1 MDLKKAVSGILAAT
15 IVAGTATSSLP
26 SVSAATEK
34 AAVPTVSVDPTIRY
48 QTLEGWGTSLAW
60 FANIIGGWTEDYN
73 GNGRPDREDI
83 AELIYSPEY
92 LNMNIVRY
100 NIGGGD
106 DPTHDHI
113 KRCEA
118 TVPGW
123 KTSAD
128 AELDP
133 TADANQIWF
142 LEQANEWR
150 DDVINEVFSNTPPYY
165 MTVSGC
171 ASGAV
176 NANDNNLRDD
186 QYDDFAQYLAEVTQ
200 WLDNHL
206 YENYGNHIDYIEPI
220 NEPDTNYWAAY
231 STKQEG
237 CHFDSGEKQS
247 LIYRETL
254 NALADLGL
262 DHIQITGT
270 DETSVDHA
278 INSFNKLESDVKE
291 AMPVISTHT
300 YGANNRQVLSDLA
313 ASYDKGL
320 WMSEVCHGGGPHDP
334 ESMQATASFTFA
346 NSIKED
352 LKTLQST
359 AWVDW
364 QVVDSEYELLKWDQ
378 NWGLIHAVYEADDQ
392 PVPGYHDNLL
402 DENGEKLDWV
412 PGTGT
417 WHIGK
422 QFYTLMQYSKYLKA
436 GYTMIDIGNSNMVA
450 AVSPNGDE
458 LVIVANNSG
467 AAQQQYLDLSAFP
480 GAVKAEMYRT
490 TDSES
495 CELVNTLTVSGN
507 VLPVELAQGSV
518 TTFVITGKDGASL
531 YDNENGTIKRVNSGV
546 VTNSDTAALGATTN
560 NKFEY
565 SGSWN
570 RYTSQSGAYQ
580 ADVQGTT
587 TPGSSVTF
595 RFDGDRAV
603 ITGNTEATGGKLTY
617 TIDGGEAITLDT
629 YTETKLYGQVLV
641 DTGYLPEGSHTITI
655 TMTEGSTGGTSSP
668 IITVDEALVYSGEVK
683 DTSTTPLV
691 PGISAFDGSILIAF
705 NPVEDAEN
713 YTIRY
718 GTVSDASQWT
728 ESFTTETSPTV
739 IKGLENGVPC
749 YFTVQANIPGE
760 TTVPTA
766 VFTATPNAAEDTNVY
781 YFVDSGVS
789 NPFDVSTTSSGMY
802 SSNLEQPYGEDPV
815 TGKLWGYNADTASGT
830 SAGMDAWDSVRY
842 DDQDTAGKGIQYTF
856 ELEPGEYTVE
866 VGLYDPWQNGG
877 RYQDVIVQGETV
889 ATRQLGITRNQI
901 VAKGVVAEG
910 ENAMTVEIVRSA
922 GVTDQYQDPVVSYV
936 KISEYD
942 PDAIASIN
950 APNAIISPAGQ
961 LPDMPEQV
969 TVTTIS
975 GGERLANV
983 TWEMSLDQFMTPYS
997 VVMVTGTV
1005 EGVENK
1011 LTAKVTVMP
1020 EMPLYFVDSGI
1031 RAGETSDLHNLVSSA
1046 FPELL
1051 NRDTPD
1057 QAYTDG
1063 SWGYI
1068 ASDVGAYYNESGN
1081 AYNNGWYA
1089 YSGKDITY
1097 KFQLPA
1103 GTYELNAGFHEW
1115 WNVARN
1121 MDVSVDYVDAEGNPQ
1136 TTLVL
1141 DNIFINGSSDQD
1153 VMGTGTFTLPADG
1166 EISVRVHKAPG
1177 EKNDPVVSWLAISCS
1192 EGALKELRNLISE
1205 ASILNEDDYT
1215 PGTWAALQTALETAR
1230 TAASGIDSAAMA
1242 AAADELSAKLEALIP
1257 AADFSELAKAIA
1269 DAEKYVESD
1278 YTEESWG
1285 VFADTLAKANE
1296 VNDNAEATQEDVDAA
1311 VKALNDAIAGLEEYI
1326 APNKTLLQKTY
1337 EHALTLS
1344 TEGVT
1349 DSAKAYFE
1357 KVLAEAKAVLDDS
1370 KATQEEVDTAWN
1382 DLLEGIWG
1390 LGITQ
1395 GDKTML
1401 EQLIT
1406 KADDMVANESK
1417 YVKDNWQQLLDA
1429 LEAAKA
1435 VMDDGDALTAD
1446 VEAAS
1451 EALLNAILAQRF
1463 KADKSNLE
1471 DLIAKAESIDL
1482 SKYTEESVA
1491 VFQAAFKAANAV
1503 LADESLSEDD
1513 QDVVDNAVSELNAA
1527 IENLSANTDDTSK
1540 PDDGNDKDDSSKPDD
1555 GKENTS
1561 STPSDPSETGD
1572 MTPYALAA
1580 AVVALSAAAMLVLKR
1595 KARI

>member
-60 FANIIGGWTEDYN
+60 FANVIGGWTEDYN

-480 GAVKAEMYRT
+480 GAAKAEMHRT

-531 YDNENGTIKRVNSGV
+531 YDTENGTIKRVNSDV

-565 SGSWN
+565 SGSWK

-595 RFDGDRAV
+595 RFDGDHAV

-617 TIDGGEAITLDT
+617 TIDGGEAVALDT

-705 NPVEDAEN
+705 NPVEGAEN

-728 ESFTTETSPTV
+728 ESFT
-739 IKGLENGVPC
+739 
-749 YFTVQANIPGE
+749 
-760 TTVPTA
+760 TA

-1153 VMGTGTFTLPADG
+1153 IMGTGTFTLPADG

-1269 DAEKYVESD
+1269 DAEKYAESD
-1278 YTEESWG
+1278 YTEESWA
-1285 VFADTLAKANE
+1285 VFAGALAKANE

-1311 VKALNDAIAGLEEYI
+1311 VKALNDAIAGLEEYA
-1326 APNKTLLQKTY
+1326 APNKTLLQAIY

-1370 KATQEEVDTAWN
+1370 KAPQEEVNTAWN
-1382 DLLEGIWG
+1382 NLLEGIWG

-1401 EQLIT
+1401 EQLI
-1406 KADDMVANESK
+1406 ARAEAMDESK
-1417 YVKDNWQQLLDA
+1417 YVETYWPQLVEA

-1435 VMDDGDALTAD
+1435 VYEDGDALEED
-1446 VEAAS
+1446 VQPAA